1 LLCIIPVTSPKLKDL
16 ALAKAKSALGR
27 EVTIERVR
35 IVLLRGI
42 RLDKVTVANKEGFA
56 KEPLF
61 EGKRVVVKYE
71 LLPLLHRELVI
82 KKVVLLEPKI
92 LLERNRDGVWN
103 FSGIATTEG
112 TEKVSPE
119 GQAYGAGRW
128 ESEQVSGET
137 EKRINGSTSQRAISF
152 APQAYA
158 ATKEGKAKK
167 GLTLT
172 ISQVVIKKGEVSLED
187 RSKAA
192 LKSLKTGID
201 LNSSIEVNPAPTS
214 RGGMKE
220 GFTSKGR
227 INLNDLTAQMNP
239 PTKKPL
245 KVSKLEIP
253 YEFKDNLLTIES
265 LKVSTCRGELKAE
278 AKIDLKKTEYDLK
291 TKIEKMEINDLLSF
305 LTTTKD
311 MVYGTLA
318 TDLEIKAKGKEKS
331 LMNNAKGKGFINL
344 TEGRISGL
352 PLQKKFLRFL
362 STLLPIPSLVEIP
375 YNSLRGHFDL
385 TKGEVTTEDFNLN
398 SDLMKISAQGIY
410 SLLGSL
416 DFDITLKTTPKLIK
430 SSDVPVQLRDE
441 EGNASLPFEL
451 KGTIQDP
458 KFQPK
463 WEKLIKKAIEKTV
476 GEELEK
482 ALGKEEA
489 EAAKEVIKGLGEL
502 LKKKKK

>member
-1 LLCIIPVTSPKLKDL
+1 VS
-16 ALAKAKSALGR
+16 
-27 EVTIERVR
+27 
-35 IVLLRGI
+35 
-42 RLDKVTVANKEGFA
+42 
-56 KEPLF
+56 
-61 EGKRVVVKYE
+61 
-71 LLPLLHRELVI
+71 
-82 KKVVLLEPKI
+82 
-92 LLERNRDGVWN
+92 N
-103 FSGIATTEG
+103 FSEHRT
-112 TEKVSPE
+112 
-119 GQAYGAGRW
+119 QAPITSGR
-128 ESEQVSGET
+128 
-137 EKRINGSTSQRAISF
+137 
-152 APQAYA
+152 APNYIFSQAYA

-318 TDLEIKAKGKEKS
+318 TDLEIKAKGKGKS

-375 YNSLRGHFDL
+375 YNSLGGHFDL